1 MTQKDPM
8 PLLPPTPAA
17 DAADAQ
23 FSREILEQ
31 HVSEGVL
38 VARSAL
44 RLTVKNG
51 VIMSTLRDARPWN
64 TDDVTVLAREAVDS
78 LIAELNATAERLDA
92 DAAAVPTHGLRS
104 RRRTA
109 KLEVAR
115 LELRA
120 STARGVVRW
129 LRRIRNDEAAIARLV
144 ETARDDTLTELTKAR
159 LQAEHEYDNQSPD
172 ERRIAMEG
180 VAADLLELRE
190 RLDAMRNLRETGW

>member
-1 MTQKDPM
+1 MRF
-8 PLLPPTPAA
+8 LPPSPSA

-44 RLTVKNG
+44 RLAVKNG
-51 VIMSTLRDARPWN
+51 VIMSTLRDARPWS
-64 TDDVTVLAREAVDS
+64 TDEVTTLAHEAVDS
-78 LIAELNATAERLDA
+78 LIAELSATAERLDA
-92 DAAAVPTHGLRS
+92 EAAARPVRGRG
-104 RRRTA
+104 RRRRDA
-109 KLEVAR
+109 ERELSR

-120 STARGVVRW
+120 RTARGVVQR
-129 LRRIRNDEAAIARLV
+129 LRRMRTDDSAIARLV

-159 LQAEHEYDNQSPD
+159 LQAEHEFANQSAD

-180 VAADLLELRE
+180 VAADLLDLRE
-190 RLDAMRNLRETGW
+190 RLDAMRELGDSGW

>member
-1 MTQKDPM
+1 MRF
-8 PLLPPTPAA
+8 LPPSPAA

-44 RLTVKNG
+44 RLAVKNG
-51 VIMSTLRDARPWN
+51 VIMSTLRDARPWS
-64 TDDVTVLAREAVDS
+64 TDEVTTLAREAVDS
-78 LIAELNATAERLDA
+78 LIAELSATAERLDA
-92 DAAAVPTHGLRS
+92 EAAAHPVRGRG
-104 RRRTA
+104 RRRHDA
-109 KLEVAR
+109 ERELSR

-120 STARGVVRW
+120 RTARGVVQR
-129 LRRIRNDEAAIARLV
+129 LRRMRTDDSAIARLV

-159 LQAEHEYDNQSPD
+159 LFAEHEFANQSAD

-180 VAADLLELRE
+180 VAADLLDLRE
-190 RLDAMRNLRETGW
+190 RLDAMRELGDSGW